1 MRCLFTTWKLRPFGP
16 HILAAGGVNK
26 PIRSSRGLSGSTSSA
41 AAFNF
46 TYFRLIWRSCLG

>member
-26 PIRSSRGLSGSTSSA
+26 PLRSSRGLSGSTSSA